1 MLAVMKRKAA
11 PLDDIA
17 GGETDAETDAEP
29 AAASAAR
36 APPPSM
42 LAGSDLGPVGT
53 RMATN
58 LAEAFSPSD
67 LQLVDESSQHAG
79 HAGAKG
85 LNGESH
91 FALQITSESFAGVRS
106 LKRHQMVYAAI
117 GDDMPLIHALSIKA
131 RAPGEE

>member
-11 PLDDIA
+11 ALDDIA
-17 GGETDAETDAEP
+17 GGETKAETDAEP

-85 LNGESH
+85 FNGESH